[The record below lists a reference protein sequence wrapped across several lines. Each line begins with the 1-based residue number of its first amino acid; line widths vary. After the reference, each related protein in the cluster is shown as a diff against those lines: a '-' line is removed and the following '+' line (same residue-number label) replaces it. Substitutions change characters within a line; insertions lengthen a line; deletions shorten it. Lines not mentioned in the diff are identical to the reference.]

1 MSGPRDDVPGTAT
14 VAAPGHRS
22 RWPRFSPSM
31 GWRAFLSEIVIVVL
45 GVVIALAANE
55 AVDEWNWRNKV
66 KEAEARLQYDI
77 TWAFLWEAE
86 KYVSV
91 PCVDAQLAA
100 LSRNVLESGDTL
112 KPQPIVTSNR
122 TVQAVVRLPNRPY
135 RFPTWD
141 ALVADGTATHFTSQR
156 QVFLSGV
163 SNNQALSRESMA
175 EMRRLRGRLM
185 VMREPL
191 PLDPA
196 VRADL
201 LTSINELR
209 SIITVESLN
218 AQQRM
223 RRIADAGDAPIADV
237 VELFLNASGKNPS
250 GGNFSGMPQFCE
262 AQGLP
267 IGDWRDYQKL
277 LGANFLY
284 PDAGIAK

>member
-1 MSGPRDDVPGTAT
+1 MSQPQNESP
-14 VAAPGHRS
+14 VAAQAPLRRS
-22 RWPRFSPSM
+22 RWRRFSPSM
-31 GWRAFLSEIVIVVL
+31 GWRAFWSEILIVVL
-45 GVVIALAANE
+45 GVVIALAAYE
-55 AVDEWNWRNKV
+55 AVQDWSWRNKV
-66 KEAEARLQYDI
+66 KDGEARLQYDI

-91 PCVDAQLAA
+91 ACVDAQLAA
-100 LSRNVLESGDTL
+100 MSRNVLESGDTL
-112 KPQPIVTSNR
+112 KPQPIITQNNGSQSVL
-122 TVQAVVRLPNRPY
+122 RLPNRPY

-141 ALVADGTATHFTSQR
+141 ALVADGTATHFTPQR
-156 QVFLSGV
+156 QAFLSGV
-163 SNNQALSRESMA
+163 RHDQALSSESMA
-175 EMRRLRGRLM
+175 EIRRLRGRLM

-191 PLDPA
+191 ALDPT

-209 SIITVESLN
+209 SIITSESLN

-223 RRIADAGDAPIADV
+223 RRIAEAGDAPNAEV

-262 AQGLP
+262 GQGLP
-267 IGDWRDYQKL
+267 IGNWRDYQKL
-277 LGANFLY
+277 QGANFLY

>member
-1 MSGPRDDVPGTAT
+1 MTDPQASESVR
-14 VAAPGHRS
+14 RS
-22 RWPRFSPSM
+22 RWQRFSPSM
-31 GWRAFLSEIVIVVL
+31 GWKAFCSEIVIVVL
-45 GVVIALAANE
+45 GVAIALAANE
-55 AVDEWNWRNKV
+55 EMQEWNWRTKV
-66 KEAEARLQYDI
+66 NDAEARLQYDI

-91 PCVDAQLAA
+91 ACVDAQLAA

-112 KPQPIVTSNR
+112 KPQPIITHNN
-122 TVQAVVRLPNRPY
+122 VQAVVRLPNRPY

-141 ALVADGTATHFTSQR
+141 ALVADGTATHFTSPR
-156 QVFLSGV
+156 QAFLSGV
-163 SNNQALSRESMA
+163 SNDQALSRESMA

-223 RRIADAGDAPIADV
+223 RRIADAGDAPSADV
-237 VELFLNASGKNPS
+237 VELFLNESGKNPS

-277 LGANFLY
+277 QGANFVY

>member
-22 RWPRFSPSM
+22 RWRRFSPSM

-122 TVQAVVRLPNRPY
+122 TVQAVVRLPNRPH

-156 QVFLSGV
+156 QAFLSGV
-163 SNNQALSRESMA
+163 SNDQALSRESMA

>member
-1 MSGPRDDVPGTAT
+1 MSGPQDQSAQS
-14 VAAPGHRS
+14 AHRS
-22 RWPRFSPSM
+22 RWQRFSPSM
-31 GWRAFLSEIVIVVL
+31 GWRAFWSEIVIVVL
-45 GVVIALAANE
+45 GVAIALAANE
-55 AVDEWNWRNKV
+55 AVQDWTWRNKV
-66 KEAEARLQYDI
+66 KDAEARLQYDI

-91 PCVDAQLAA
+91 ACVDAQLAA
-100 LSRNVLESGDTL
+100 LSRNVLDSGDTL
-112 KPQPIVTSNR
+112 KSQPIITQSNN
-122 TVQAVVRLPNRPY
+122 VQSVVRLPNRPY

-156 QVFLSGV
+156 QAFLSGV
-163 SNNQALSRESMA
+163 SNDQALSRESMA

-185 VMREPL
+185 VMREEL

-223 RRIADAGDAPIADV
+223 RRIADAGDAPSADD

-277 LGANFLY
+277 QGANFLY
-284 PDAGIAK
+284 PDAGISK